1 MSGTLHSVDT
11 GAHNVIDYLIIFA
24 LLVLLIVLSMPTIMQ
39 LATLLREDP
48 AQGYQSH
55 NKFQLTAVE

>member
-1 MSGTLHSVDT
+1 
-11 GAHNVIDYLIIFA
+11 VIDYLIIFA